1 MTRSRIEGLLNAF
14 PKLLGSADQHT
25 FVETEAVRYV
35 YQPLDELYIIL
46 ITNKNS
52 NILQDIDTLHLF
64 ARVVSEYCRSTEEKE
79 IVKQRFELILVF
91 DEVISLGFRENINLG
106 YWIAND
112 SQIKTI
118 SAMESNDERIQAE
131 IEKNKEIEAREEM
144 KRRAQLMDLKKSDG
158 KTPGGYPSSGYSSS
172 AGAYTNNTGSSAGF
186 TTTSSYAPSQFN
198 SYTPPAPKVVPGM
211 GKGMQLGKKTVQ
223 SSLVETIQAEEG
235 VKDAPLLPQAE
246 PEPVVD
252 EEGIHVIVEEKI
264 SATANR
270 DGGLS
275 SLEVNGSML
284 LKVNDESKARVTLNT
299 HPNVDK
305 GLWGSNSVL
314 ALKDP
319 NRPFPVAQPL
329 GILKWR
335 YSSKDESALPLLVNC
350 WPSPTQ
356 SGCDVT
362 IEYDLQ
368 KQITLKNVSIIIP
381 YTSVNPPTAT
391 APEYGQYHI
400 DRNSK
405 TIVWQIPS
413 INSENTSSLFEFN
426 VETDDASNLYP
437 IQVHFTSSQ
446 SFSDI
451 QVQNVASVDGGSVE
465 YSSQV
470 SLVTDGFEIA

>member
-1 MTRSRIEGLLNAF
+1 
-14 PKLLGSADQHT
+14 
-25 FVETEAVRYV
+25 
-35 YQPLDELYIIL
+35 
-46 ITNKNS
+46 
-52 NILQDIDTLHLF
+52 
-64 ARVVSEYCRSTEEKE
+64 
-79 IVKQRFELILVF
+79 
-91 DEVISLGFRENINLG
+91 
-106 YWIAND
+106 
-112 SQIKTI
+112 
-118 SAMESNDERIQAE
+118 MESNDERIQAE

-144 KRRAQLMDLKKSDG
+144 KRRAQLNDLKKTDG
-158 KTPGGYPSSGYSSS
+158 RTPGGYPSGGFSSS
-172 AGAYTNNTGSSAGF
+172 ASTGSYSSNAATAGGF
-186 TTTSSYAPSQFN
+186 SSTSSYSTSQFN
-198 SYTPPAPKVVPGM
+198 SYNPPAAKATPPSM

-223 SSLVETIQAEEG
+223 SSLLETIKAEEG
-235 VKDAPLLPQAE
+235 VKDAAPIQQPE

-252 EEGIHVIVEEKI
+252 EEGIHVIIEEKI
-264 SATANR
+264 SATANK

-275 SLEVNGSML
+275 SMEVNGSML
-284 LKVNDESKARVTLNT
+284 LKVNDEEKARVKLGVTFNQELGLQFKT

-314 ALKDP
+314 ALRDP

-368 KQITLKNVSIIIP
+368 KVMTLKNVSIIIP
-381 YTSVNPPTAT
+381 YTGVNPPTAT

-426 VETDDASNLYP
+426 VETDDISSLYP

-451 QVQNVASVDGGSVE
+451 QVINN
-465 YSSQV
+465 
-470 SLVTDGFEIA
+470 

>member
-1 MTRSRIEGLLNAF
+1 MTRSRIEGLLSAF

-25 FVETEAVRYV
+25 FVETDTVRYV

-64 ARVVSEYCRSTEEKE
+64 ARVVSEYCKSTDEKE

-106 YWIAND
+106 
-112 SQIKTI
+112 QIKTI
-118 SAMESNDERIQAE
+118 STMESNDERIQAE

-144 KRRAQLMDLKKSDG
+144 KRRAQLNDLKKTDG
-158 KTPGGYPSSGYSSS
+158 KTPGGYPSGGYSSS
-172 AGAYTNNTGSSAGF
+172 ANAGSYSSNTGSSAGF
-186 TTTSSYAPSQFN
+186 NNASSFSTSQFN
-198 SYTPPAPKVVPGM
+198 SFNPPAAKATPPSM

-223 SSLVETIQAEEG
+223 SSLLETIKAEEG
-235 VKDAPLLPQAE
+235 VKDTAPIQQAE
-246 PEPVVD
+246 PEPEVD
-252 EEGIHVIVEEKI
+252 EEGIHVIIEEKI
-264 SATANR
+264 SAAANR

-284 LKVNDESKARVTLNT
+284 LKVNDEEKARVKLGT

-319 NRPFPVAQPL
+319 NRPFPIAQPL

-368 KQITLKNVSIIIP
+368 KVMALKNVSIIIP
-381 YTSVNPPTAT
+381 YTGVNPPTAT

-413 INSENTSSLFEFN
+413 INSENSSSLFEFN
-426 VETDDASNLYP
+426 VETDDTSSLYP

-451 QVQNVASVDGGSVE
+451 QVQSVARVDGGDVE
-465 YSSQV
+465 FSSQV
-470 SLVTDGFEIA
+470 SLVTDGFEIV